1 MSKTAN
7 SPAIELIRQSIE
19 DLSLEVALYD
29 FSASEP
35 SAGMAAKLGQIRQ
48 LAGEAG
54 MSELASMAASAP
66 ESEAAWLE
74 IINRLQQALNEP
86 EPKSA
91 TAAPPAPT
99 SLNQDPELVAD
110 FILES
115 REHLS
120 TVESQLLALEQ
131 DPGNAEAINTIFR
144 GFHTI
149 KGLAGFLE
157 FMTIQRF
164 AHEVETLLDMARNSK
179 IPVDSAL
186 IDLILQS
193 TDHMNRCLG
202 VVETGGEQPSGT
214 DSLIAR
220 IAQMIAGAGNS
231 TANATPDLLHLATAV
246 GPVSAPAPPE
256 ANQPELPAAEV
267 PAASVP
273 AANVPTSNN
282 SAGAREAT
290 AGPRSVKVDTSKL
303 DYLVDMVGEL
313 VIAQS
318 MIQHDPDIAAMK
330 SQRLLRNLAQLTRIT
345 GDVQRV
351 AMAMRMHQVSQLFQR
366 MARLVR
372 DLARKTGKQVNLE
385 LSGEDTELDRNLV
398 EELADP
404 LMHMVRN
411 AVDHGVEPPEARTAA
426 GKDPT
431 ARVNLR
437 AFHQGG
443 FINIEISDDGRGI
456 RRDKILE
463 KARQRGLLAGAGDH
477 LSDQEVFNFIFEPG
491 FSTADKITDVSG
503 RGVGMDVVRKQ
514 ISKLRGRIDIRSK
527 PGEGTTFVLKLPL
540 TLAIIEGLVVGV
552 GHERYIVP
560 LFSVKEMFRPQPDA
574 LSTVP
579 GGGEMV
585 LVRGAL
591 LPILRLHSRFGV
603 EPTSTDPTNGVC
615 IVVENARRKFCVLA
629 DELIGKQEV
638 VIKSLGA
645 TFKHVT
651 GVAGGSILGDGRVGL
666 ILDVEALYGAKSGE

>member
-7 SPAIELIRQSIE
+7 SSAIELIRQSIE
-19 DLSLEVALYD
+19 ELSLEVALHD
-29 FSASEP
+29 FSGSEP
-35 SAGMAAKLGQIRQ
+35 SAKMAAMLGQVGQ

-54 MSELASMAASAP
+54 MSELASVVASAP

-74 IINRLQQALNEP
+74 IVSRLQQALSEP
-86 EPKSA
+86 EPQQPKA
-91 TAAPPAPT
+91 AAPAAPV

-120 TVESQLLALEQ
+120 TVEGQLLALEQ
-131 DPGNAEAINTIFR
+131 DPTNAEAINTIFR

-157 FMTIQRF
+157 FSMIQRF

-179 IPVDSAL
+179 VAVDSAL

-193 TDHMNRCLG
+193 TDHMNQFLH
-202 VVETGGEQPSGT
+202 VVETGAEPPADT

-220 IAQMIAGAGNS
+220 IDRMISGAGSAKSNS
-231 TANATPDLLHLATAV
+231 TPDLMHLATAV
-246 GPVSAPAPPE
+246 APTPTPI
-256 ANQPELPAAEV
+256 QPEPSRPAAEV
-267 PAASVP
+267 PAAEMP
-273 AANVPTSNN
+273 AANAPASNN
-282 SAGAREAT
+282 SGGAREAA
-290 AGPRSVKVDTSKL
+290 AGPRSVKVDTGKL

-318 MIQHDPDIAAMK
+318 MIRHDPDIAGMK
-330 SQRLLRNLAQLTRIT
+330 NQRLLRNLAQLTRIT

-398 EELADP
+398 EELGDP

-411 AVDHGVEPPEARTAA
+411 AVDHGVEPPDARVAA

-456 RRDKILE
+456 AREKILE
-463 KARQRGLLAGAGDH
+463 KARQRGLLSGAGDH
-477 LSDQEVFNFIFEPG
+477 LSDQEVFSFIFEPG
-491 FSTADKITDVSG
+491 FSTAEKITDVSG

-514 ISKLRGRIDIRSK
+514 IAKLRGRIDIRSK
-527 PGEGTTFVLKLPL
+527 PGAGTTFVLKLPL

-552 GHERYIVP
+552 GNERYILP
-560 LFSVKEMFRPQPDA
+560 LFAVKEMFRPLPDA

-591 LPILRLHSRFGV
+591 LPILRLHTRFGV
-603 EPTSTDPTNGVC
+603 EPTSNDPAAGVC
-615 IVVENARRKFCVLA
+615 IVVENARRKFCVLV

-666 ILDVEALYGAKSGE
+666 ILDVEALYGAQPGE